1 MQTTLVLD
9 QGYVPHRI
17 VSWERAV
24 CMALEG
30 VCEVLEEYDEEI
42 HVTLSFKMP
51 AVVRLLHK
59 IRGKKQAVK
68 FSRVNVATRDS
79 FTCQY
84 CSTKFPLSKLTY
96 DHVVPRC
103 QGGRTTWEN
112 IVMACYSCNER
123 KADRTPERAGMKL
136 RKQPVKPTY
145 LPVVTM
151 RFALTNIP
159 DAWASYVYW
168 NSPIEEGS

>member
-1 MQTTLVLD
+1 MVLD
-9 QGYVPHRI
+9 NV
-17 VSWERAV
+17 A
-24 CMALEG
+24 
-30 VCEVLEEYDEEI
+30 EVVEEYNEEI

-51 AVVRLLHK
+51 AVVRLLGR

-68 FSRVNVATRDS
+68 FSRVNVATRDN

-84 CSTKFPLSKLTY
+84 CPPGTGKLPLSKLTY
-96 DHVVPRC
+96 DHVTPRSH
-103 QGGRTTWEN
+103 GGRTTWEN
-112 IVMACYSCNER
+112 IVMACYSCNEK

-136 RKQPVKPTY
+136 RKQPVKPAY

-151 RFALTNIP
+151 RFSLTNIP

-168 NSPIEEGS
+168 NAPIEEGS